1 MNFIQAL
8 FFERRGDNQECLG
21 FRDEALM
28 NRSNQPMIS
37 VDSDSDS
44 DVVKFHTG
52 KTPNKIVDSDEDNTG
67 MLNE

>member
-1 MNFIQAL
+1 
-8 FFERRGDNQECLG
+8 
-21 FRDEALM
+21 
-28 NRSNQPMIS
+28 MIS